1 LGERIFFSPTFIF
14 ISNIIYYINNGV
26 SDLNIIRLKSLLK
39 EDGDEFVQIKNL
51 PVTAFVSRFKDI
63 SSDPKVQSIIRAG
76 LTDGKPNDEKITFTS
91 KQIPAKNLI
100 PTQREIGQN
109 ESLVNILNDK
119 YNSLDSF
126 LDGLAKFKSPIVTL
140 NSKYII
146 DGHHR
151 WSQAYIANP
160 DVKVPIYDMT
170 ATIKPEEALKAMHI
184 AIAANTKT
192 LPLSSAKGTNLYT
205 TTQNNVENVVKSNL
219 TDRATKLYDQH
230 NLGGTES
237 EISAYLWRNIQNM
250 QKNNKPISS
259 APPRT
264 SMPQAGDSNNY
275 DDLLSRGI
283 VNFKDPKKSDVKT
296 EAILRLRELIRRIK

>member
-1 LGERIFFSPTFIF
+1 MLFT
-14 ISNIIYYINNGV
+14 NGV
-26 SDLNIIRLKSLLK
+26 PDLNVIRLKSLLK
-39 EDGDEFVQIKNL
+39 EDGDQFVQIKNL

-63 SSDPKVQSIIRAG
+63 ASDPKVQTIIHAG
-76 LTDGKPNDEKITFTS
+76 LTDGRPNDEKIGFTS
-91 KQIPAKNLI
+91 KRIPAKNLI

-109 ESLVNILNDK
+109 ESLVNILNDR

-126 LDGLAKFKSPIVTL
+126 LDGNARFNVPIVTL
-140 NSKYII
+140 NGKYII

-160 DVKVPIYDMT
+160 EVKIPVYDMT
-170 ATIKPEEALKAMHI
+170 ATIRPEDALKAVHI
-184 AIAANTKT
+184 AIAADTKE
-192 LPLSSAKGTNLYT
+192 LPLSPSKGVNLYT
-205 TTQNNVENVVKSNL
+205 TTEQNVKNVVKTNL
-219 TDRATKLYDQH
+219 TDQATKLYDQH

-264 SMPQAGDSNNY
+264 SMPQTGDSKNY

-283 VNFKDPKKSDVKT
+283 VNFKDPKHTDVKT
-296 EAILRLRELIRRIK
+296 EGILRLRELIRRIK